1 MSLLYP
7 NKNSIKYL
15 QTGGRANTFVYVG
28 ASVKKGLSD
37 KEGRS
42 LSDLKKY
49 WKYYR
54 GDNTV
59 FASLNSTAYNTV
71 MVGYNIQSDNKQAE
85 ILIKT
90 LCDNI
95 GLDVSLLEAALHAL
109 IFGDAYLEKRRI
121 RRGDVVK
128 LFPVNPQTMIINYD
142 QFGSVQSYQ
151 QEIDGRKVGVE
162 VRPEDIIHIRFFPIP
177 GSPYGVSI
185 LEPNLDIIDMKQ
197 GTNEALYNAIRRHG
211 TRKLVVTVG
220 DEKDGQLPPAAVM
233 EDIKNKLEDIN
244 EINEFIVP
252 WMIKFSTIDEKGIQG
267 IEEYYNYF
275 LTQLITGLM
284 CPEEAL
290 GLGKGSTEATARVK
304 AILYERMI
312 KAYQIVLAETLR
324 NELFNE
330 HLQKFNLLDQNG
342 LPVRVSIIFNSVTD
356 ADEAEK
362 AKWLANILS
371 VFKGT
376 DMPFTKNEIRK
387 LLGFQPLPG
396 MDDVIS
402 PTGGNNVPYQ
412 NPKPNPTQPNTTA
425 VQPEAP
431 QQVS

>member
-1 MSLLYP
+1 MSLLNP
-7 NKNSIKYL
+7 QKNSIKYF
-15 QTGGRANTFVYVG
+15 QAGGRPNTFVYVG
-28 ASVKKGLSD
+28 TTVKKGLSD

-59 FASLNSTAYNTV
+59 FASVNATVYNTV

-85 ILIKT
+85 ILIKA

-95 GLDVSLLEAALHAL
+95 GLDISLLEAAQHTL
-109 IFGDAYLEKRRI
+109 IFGDAFLEKRRI
-121 RRGDVVK
+121 RKGDVVR

-142 QFGSVQSYQ
+142 QFGAVQSYQ
-151 QEIDGRKVGVE
+151 QEIDGRKIGVE

-220 DEKDGQLPPAAVM
+220 DEKDGQLPPSVVM
-233 EDIKNKLEDIN
+233 DDIKSKLEDIN

-312 KAYQIVLAETLR
+312 KAYQIVLSETIR
-324 NELFNE
+324 SELFNE
-330 HLQKFNLLDQNG
+330 HLQRYGFLDQNG
-342 LPVRVSIIFNSVTD
+342 LPIRVNIIFNSVTD

-362 AKWLANILS
+362 AKWLGNILG
-371 VFKGT
+371 VFQGT
-376 DMPFTKNEIRK
+376 EMPFTKNEIRK

-396 MDDVIS
+396 MDNVIQ
-402 PTGGNNVPYQ
+402 PTGGIPNVPQ
-412 NPKPNPTQPNTTA
+412 PNPTQPNPPA

-431 QQVS
+431 QQVA

>member
-1 MSLLYP
+1 MSLLSP
-7 NKNSIKYL
+7 QKNNIKYF
-15 QTGGRANTFVYVG
+15 QSGGRPNTFVYVG
-28 ASVKKGLSD
+28 TAIKKGLSD

-49 WKYYR
+49 YKYYR

-59 FASLNSTAYNTV
+59 FASVNATAFNTV
-71 MVGYNIQSDNKQAE
+71 MVGYNVHSDNKQAE
-85 ILIKT
+85 ILIRDV
-90 LCDNI
+90 CDYI
-95 GLDVSLLEAALHAL
+95 GLSKTLLEATINVL

-121 RRGDVVK
+121 RKGDVVK

-142 QFGSVQSYQ
+142 QFGTIQSYQ
-151 QEIDGRKVGVE
+151 QEIDGRKAGVE

-220 DEKDGQLPPAAVM
+220 DEKDGQLPPSAVM
-233 EDIKNKLEDIN
+233 EDIKTKLEDIN

-312 KAYQIVLAETLR
+312 KAYQLVLSETLREELFAETLIR
-324 NELFNE
+324 N
-330 HLQKFNLLDQNG
+330 NLLDQNG
-342 LPVRVSIIFNSVTD
+342 LPVRVSLIFNSVTD

-362 AKWLANILS
+362 AKWLSNIIG
-371 VFKGT
+371 VFQGT

-387 LLGFQPLPG
+387 ILGFLPLPG
-396 MDDVIS
+396 MDNVIA
-402 PTGGNNVPYQ
+402 PTGGNNVPIQ
-412 NPKPNPTQPNTTA
+412 NPQPNPTQPNTTT

-431 QQVS
+431 QQVA